1 MLRESLFLNSILTNC
16 DVWVGLT
23 KSEVEELE
31 DLDLVL
37 LRKFLQTP
45 FSVPVEAIYLE
56 LGCLNV
62 ETIIKSR
69 RLTYLHYLVKQ
80 DESSMLFKFFLAQ
93 WQFPA
98 NKNEWTTQV
107 KSDLEEFGFP
117 VDLEKL
123 RAISINSFKSQVK
136 KKAKEV
142 AFYIFLEK
150 KDRHSKL
157 ENIFYSNLKLQ
168 NYLNELNKR
177 EGQTMFSY
185 RTRMSNYG
193 QNYSGNGRPNICP
206 LCHSHIDSQKWSY
219 QCSRIKENVTIE
231 NSYSD
236 IFSEKIKRDTVN
248 TVMRIEKF
256 RKEYLEE
263 RMVQQ

>member
-1 MLRESLFLNSILTNC
+1 M
-16 DVWVGLT
+16 
-23 KSEVEELE
+23 
-31 DLDLVL
+31 L
-37 LRKFLQTP
+37 LRTFLRTP

-62 ETIIKSR
+62 ETIIKPR

-117 VDLEKL
+117 VDLDKL
-123 RAISINSFKSQVK
+123 KAISINSFKSQVK

-142 AFYIFLEK
+142 AFYMFLGK

-157 ENIFYSNLKLQ
+157 ENMFYSNLKLQ
-168 NYLNELNKR
+168 NYLKELNKF

-193 QNYSGNGRPNICP
+193 QNYSGNGMPTICP

-219 QCSRIKENVTIE
+219 QCSRIKQNVTIE
-231 NSYSD
+231 NNYSD
-236 IFSEKIKRDTVN
+236 IFSDKVKRNTVN
-248 TVMRIEKF
+248 TVLRIEKF
-256 RKEYLEE
+256 RKEYLQE